1 MALTKISTG
10 GVKDD
15 AASQAKIADEAIDE
29 ARLQVSNAGTNGQ
42 FLSKQSGNTGGLTW
56 SDVPAQYTHPNHS
69 GEVTSTGDG
78 ATVIADNIVDE
89 ANLKVSN
96 TPTNGH
102 FLSAQSGNT
111 GGLTW
116 AEVSAA
122 PTIQATA
129 DGALAAHDPIV
140 VNSDGTVS
148 KAAIIAALTGSKAE
162 IKASEAADAD
172 VVYDKTNNKVVAVWE
187 EGNNFVGAIAG
198 TVNASNNTIT
208 WGNVLTVYQN
218 YNVHQIAAAATQN
231 SNGDVIVVWHRAHNS
246 QTRGMHVRTS
256 SSNNNLTLYNSGSSE
271 GTLLIDTG
279 INTSNQEAQYSALDI
294 AWDTTAQK
302 GCVVQ
307 NDASERIVGC
317 GCMIDTNGNLT
328 AGSTEVFQH
337 SNFSTGFKGGAQVVF
352 DSTQRK
358 MLVVT
363 CRFANDDIHAL
374 TLDLENGG
382 NDDDLKNIQQ
392 FKVIL
397 SSIGD
402 SFILDMDYSVDHK
415 RVLMHEVQNSRHKV
429 HLIDVGTALGTSMVK
444 SSLEVNGEW
453 GSGFGCTTYNA
464 YHKQWFVQF
473 KTSNDMKYCM
483 VNNINDTLSKSTT
496 TAIFSSSN
504 NGKSFQAAFDE
515 DTERIVFV
523 FTDIADGDDH
533 TGVVIRSEDSSLKEG
548 NFIGFANAAY
558 SDSATATVNVV
569 GNTTTQ
575 SSLTAGKKYYIQ
587 TDGTLSTTADTPSV
601 EAGIALSSTKLL
613 VK

>member
-15 AASQAKIADEAIDE
+15 AASQAKIADEAVDE
-29 ARLQVSNAGTNGQ
+29 ARLQISNAGSNGE
-42 FLSKQSGNTGGLTW
+42 FLQKQSGNTGGLTW
-56 SDVPAQYTHPNHS
+56 AAANQYTHPNHS

-96 TPTNGH
+96 APTNGH

-162 IKASEAADAD
+162 IKAAEAADTD

-208 WGNVLTVYQN
+208 WGDVLTVYQN
-218 YNVHQIAAAATQN
+218 YNVHQISAAATQN
-231 SNGDVIVVWHRAHNS
+231 SNGDVIVVWHRAHHS
-246 QTRGMHVRTS
+246 QTRGKYIRTS
-256 SSNNNLTLYNSGSSE
+256 SSDNNLTLYPSGSDE
-271 GTLLIDTG
+271 GTLFIDTG
-279 INTSNQEAQYSALDI
+279 IITSDQEAQYSALDI

-302 GCVVQ
+302 GCIVQ
-307 NDASERIVGC
+307 NTSAEKVVGC
-317 GCMIDTNGNLT
+317 GCMIDGSGNLT
-328 AGSTEVFQH
+328 AGTTETFSTG
-337 SNFSTGFKGGAQVVF
+337 SSTTGFKGGAQVVF

-358 MLVVT
+358 MFIAS
-363 CRFANDDIHAL
+363 CHFSGNDIYAL

-382 NDDDLKNIQQ
+382 NDDDLKNINN
-392 FKVIL
+392 FTEII
-397 SSIGD
+397 SNEGD
-402 SFILDMDYSVDHK
+402 SFILDMDYGLDHK
-415 RVLMHEVQNSRHKV
+415 RVLMHEVTSSRHKV
-429 HLIDVGTALGTSMVK
+429 HLIDVGTSLGTSMVK

-453 GSGFGCTTYNA
+453 GAGYGCTTYNP

-496 TAIFSSSN
+496 TAIFSSAN
-504 NGKSFQAAFDE
+504 NGWAFQAAFDE

-523 FTDIADGDDH
+523 FTDVTDGDDV
-533 TGVVIRSEDSSLKEG
+533 TGVVIRSKDSSLKED

-575 SSLTAGKKYYIQ
+575 SSLTAGKKYYVQ

-601 EAGIALSSTKLL
+601 EAGTALSSTKLL
-613 VK
+613 IK